1 MAAPELPVLALDDA
15 AAWAAW
21 LAEHH
26 ATSPG
31 VWLRLPKKTPAF
43 TYALALDAALC
54 WGWIDSQKRALDDAA
69 FLQRF
74 TRRNAKSPW
83 SKINCAKI
91 EVLVAAGKMQPPG
104 LREVARAKE
113 DGRWERAYHGAKT
126 IEVPPDFVAA
136 LAADPAAEAFFA
148 ALDGANRYAI
158 LYRISSVKKPETR
171 AANIAKFVALCARGE
186 RIHPVAAPRVG
197 QLESTGA
204 SRSTRKPGPSSSA

>member
-74 TRRNAKSPW
+74 TRRNPKGPW

-136 LAADPAAEAFFA
+136 LAVDPAAEAFFA
-148 ALDGANRYAI
+148 ALDSANRYAI

-186 RIHPVAAPRVG
+186 RIHPVAAP
-197 QLESTGA
+197 QLASTGA